1 MGVNK
6 MFAKRLVFAFC
17 LLFLLL
23 IIWGCPYDSSVSL
36 GKIENS
42 VIDSNLIGS
51 WKSSGTDVDTF
62 EVMKVYPFNQHEYLI
77 LFLEKSEINVF
88 RAFSTAVNGHTFLNV
103 NELSSEIT
111 SAPNYIFVEY
121 LLAGNELKFRFI
133 EDKLPKEHYK
143 DSRSFYNF
151 VKRHLNNDELFGEYE
166 TLVRIPD

>member
-1 MGVNK
+1 
-6 MFAKRLVFAFC
+6 MFAKRLVYAFC
-17 LLFLLL
+17 LFFLLL
-23 IIWGCPYDSSVSL
+23 IIWGCPYDASVPL

-51 WKSSGTDVDTF
+51 WKSTGTDVDTF

-77 LFLEKSEINVF
+77 LFLEKAEINVF
-88 RAFSTAVNGHTFLNV
+88 RAFSTTVDEHTFLNV

-133 EDKLPKEHYK
+133 EDKLPKENYK
-143 DSRSFYNF
+143 NSHAFFNF
-151 VKRHLNNDELFGEYE
+151 VKKNLSNNQLFGEYE
-166 TLVRIPD
+166 TLIRIPD